1 MSLLQQLQSLL
12 QVEGYTHNI
21 YTLCTVEN
29 RWTHTDVQQ
38 KEFHSFT
45 AVNNMNLSVR
55 VQSGHRLGFNVRFS
69 PSSYVI
75 RRLFHLGT
83 TSGSTAAL
91 SCLDVGNASKHDP
104 PTRPKSTKGK
114 EMFIKAEK
122 QNTILRVQ
130 PYFSLCETPPAQ
142 LLLSSRVYSGKET
155 TNWVVSWT
163 LTNSSSIEQ
172 RHHQVSIMQQKHNT

>member
-1 MSLLQQLQSLL
+1 MCSCWQ
-12 QVEGYTHNI
+12 
-21 YTLCTVEN
+21 
-29 RWTHTDVQQ
+29 
-38 KEFHSFT
+38 T
-45 AVNNMNLSVR
+45 AVNNNMNLSVR

-69 PSSYVI
+69 PSSCVI

-91 SCLDVGNASKHDP
+91 SCLDVGKASKHDP

-122 QNTILRVQ
+122 HNTILRVQ